1 MTPVSGRLLSIMP
14 RFHYQATDKEH
25 VQAEGVIEAENR
37 YVAVARLL
45 QDGLHVVEIGEV
57 TGDPHRETPSQPPAT
72 DSVRLGEDEQIAV
85 ADGMAEI
92 IRGGLP
98 LSAGLRAL
106 ATELPSKRTRR
117 AIETISDRLEQG
129 IAVDDAVAGQI
140 EKVPRHMRVLLQASL
155 QTGRITDL
163 LEHYLH
169 FARTSL
175 DTRRRSILALFYP
188 LLLVT
193 VTLVGTAGILTFVVP
208 TFQGLFNEFGIA
220 MPPVTIAVLAISDW
234 VSGGR
239 LLILPVVLVLLVVAW
254 VAFGWLAGPTQRKCL
269 YHVPV
274 VGRMVRLG
282 AVSRFCHLLAIGID
296 HGVSFPESLRLAGS
310 GTADAY
316 ILKAARS
323 MAVDIEQ
330 GLPPKHAAT
339 THRMVPEVA
348 HVFEWEGPDK
358 GFSDVLWATGD
369 ICAIQSRGQSRLI
382 GVVIQPLAFVTV
394 TLVVAIV
401 VSAMIMPLIKLMGA
415 IAAS

>member
-1 MTPVSGRLLSIMP
+1 
-14 RFHYQATDKEH
+14 
-25 VQAEGVIEAENR
+25 
-37 YVAVARLL
+37 
-45 QDGLHVVEIGEV
+45 
-57 TGDPHRETPSQPPAT
+57 
-72 DSVRLGEDEQIAV
+72 
-85 ADGMAEI
+85 
-92 IRGGLP
+92 
-98 LSAGLRAL
+98 
-106 ATELPSKRTRR
+106 
-117 AIETISDRLEQG
+117 
-129 IAVDDAVAGQI
+129 
-140 EKVPRHMRVLLQASL
+140 MRVLLQASL

-254 VAFGWLAGPTQRKCL
+254 VVFGWLAGPTQRKCL

-369 ICAIQSRGQSRLI
+369 ICAVQSRGQSRLI

-401 VSAMIMPLIKLMGA
+401 VSAMIMPLINLMGA
-415 IAAS
+415 FAT